1 MQDKDEI
8 LDDDLDGLP
17 KVSLYTKNT
26 IIWYAFLFSPFV
38 GGVLFAI
45 NLFRL
50 NKQGTALLI
59 ALATLVYTLATYYIS
74 TFIIYRSSGR
84 LLILLLNLVGGN
96 LLTGPSWRLTI
107 GQLTF
112 KKASGWYPLIFVL
125 AAYAVI
131 FLVAMFLLGN
141 PLVYLD

>member
-1 MQDKDEI
+1 MQEREPI
-8 LDDDLDGLP
+8 LDEDLDGLP
-17 KVSLYTKNT
+17 KATLFTKNT

-50 NKQGTALLI
+50 NKQGTAVLI

-74 TFIIYRSSGR
+74 TFIFYRSSGR

-96 LLTGPSWRLTI
+96 LLTGPTWRLTI
-107 GQLTF
+107 GPLPF
-112 KKASGWYPLIFVL
+112 NKANGWYPLIFVL
-125 AAYAVI
+125 AAYFVI
-131 FLVAMFLLGN
+131 FMLAMFLLGN
-141 PLVYLD
+141 PWVYLD